1 MRGLKDKPHGA
12 AAPLTLG
19 DLTKAKG
26 LVRFAKAMNASPEDM
41 VRVNSIAKK
50 YIHENPKLKTLNI
63 GKSTSGDF
71 YDIKNNRV
79 ALSSSSPDILSHE
92 LGHANR
98 LSESSSAY
106 KTLLKGSRTLNTILG
121 AAAIPIGGAVS
132 YSPAIS
138 DKNRAG
144 ILKGLAVASA
154 VTALPNLTEEALA
167 SANAIRNSTEKIKTI
182 TKLLPGMATHAL
194 HDLGGAGTYVLFNQ
208 LNLRKK

>member
-26 LVRFAKAMNASPEDM
+26 LVRFAKAMNASPEDV

-50 YIHENPKLKTLNI
+50 YINENSKLESLNI
-63 GKSTSGDF
+63 GKSTAGDF
-71 YDIKNNRV
+71 YDIKNNRI
-79 ALSSSSPDILSHE
+79 ALSSSDPDILSHE

-98 LSESSSAY
+98 LSGASSTY
-106 KTLLKGSRTLNTILG
+106 KTILKGSRALNNLIG
-121 AAAIPIGGAVS
+121 AAAIPIGGAIS
-132 YSPAIS
+132 YSPSIS
-138 DKNRAG
+138 EDNRG
-144 ILKGLAVASA
+144 SILKGLAVASA
-154 VTALPNLTEEALA
+154 ITALPNLTEEALA
-167 SANAIRNSTEKIKTI
+167 SANAIQNSTEKLKTI

-208 LNLRKK
+208 LNSRKK